1 MLPTKEN
8 IKEALLAN
16 NWDFGNE
23 VLYNLCSENFE
34 HKIANKIIAKVWL
47 IGRAYA
53 AAIERRKNKTDINDD
68 FYVEK
73 VAPIFQNSQLDNYLA
88 ELKKHKNITPE
99 NIELILRTHK
109 YLISEIKKIT
119 GMEKR
124 SLCSKYLHFHL
135 PELFFIYD
143 SRAVNALKSF
153 SSKIPKELSY
163 LTKNKIGDSEYSKF
177 FAKCFDLKYKIEK
190 EYQLTLTNRQFDKVL
205 ILTANNKL

>member
-1 MLPTKEN
+1 MLPTKK
-8 IKEALLAN
+8 IIDEALLAN
-16 NWDFGNE
+16 DWDFGNA

-34 HKIANKIIAKVWL
+34 HKVANIIIAKVWL

-73 VAPIFQNSQLDNYLA
+73 VAPIFQNSQLDNYLG
-88 ELKKHKNITPE
+88 ELKKYKFISSE

-109 YLISEIKKIT
+109 YLMLEIKKIT
-119 GMEKR
+119 GMKKR

-143 SRAVNALKSF
+143 SRAVNALRSF
-153 SSKIPKELSY
+153 TSKMPNELSY
-163 LTKNKIGDSEYSKF
+163 LTKNKIGDSVYSKF
-177 FAKCFDLKYKIEK
+177 FAKCFDLKNKIEK
-190 EYQLTLTNRQFDKVL
+190 EYQLTLTNRQFDKIL
-205 ILTANNKL
+205 ILTANKKL